1 MPSNA
6 SRRTILA
13 ACTAIATSTVGGCLE
28 ALTGRSES
36 DSSRKLTLRLSHRD
50 GSLRERHV
58 VDLDET
64 RIPWDEAAFAAAL
77 DGESYTTTTRKP
89 FFASDRPKYVKH
101 DGTYY
106 ELGSVVVNEAT
117 HVHPVLR
124 LETVGRT
131 SEMNSVPDHVSRSEL
146 PEEDR
151 QAVHVAYMAARA
163 RGNEGGVPWG
173 LVERGGYVYRNED
186 AVENSRLLGDSG
198 PSHVEY
204 RDRIYAVEV
213 TREEFREPVYRAT
226 VEPVAENETA
236 VETILRARL
245 VDAYVDRGDL
255 SAEAQ
260 SVLRKAR
267 RDGGYA
273 ESHPYSAPFETV
285 LRELDRRAYL
295 DGNVE
300 SDAGVA
306 PNERRLVRYDG
317 RYFDYRL
324 EFGEADA

>member
-13 ACTAIATSTVGGCLE
+13 ASAAIATSTVGGCLE
-28 ALTGRSES
+28 GLTDRSGS
-36 DSSRKLTLRLSHRD
+36 DSSRKLTLRLSPRD
-50 GSLRERHV
+50 GPLRDRHV

-64 RIPWDEAAFAAAL
+64 RIQWDEEAFAAAL
-77 DGESYTTTTRKP
+77 DGESYTTTNRKP
-89 FFASDRPKYVKH
+89 FFAGDRPKYAKH

-106 ELGSVVVNEAT
+106 ELGSVVVDEAT
-117 HVHPVLR
+117 RVHPVLR

-131 SEMNSVPDHVSRSEL
+131 SEMDSVPDHVPRSEL
-146 PEEDR
+146 PEADR
-151 QAVHVAYMAARA
+151 RAVHVAYMAARA

-173 LVERGGYVYRNED
+173 LVERGGYVYRNGD
-186 AVENSRLLGDSG
+186 AVESSQLLGDSG

-204 RDRIYAVEV
+204 RDRIYAIEV

-226 VEPVAENETA
+226 VEPVAESEAA
-236 VETILRARL
+236 VEAILRARL
-245 VDAYVDRGDL
+245 VDAYVDRSDL
-255 SAEAQ
+255 PAEAR
-260 SVLRKAR
+260 SILREAQ

-273 ESHPYSAPFETV
+273 ESHPYSAAFETV
-285 LRELDRRAYL
+285 LRALDRRPYL
-295 DGNVE
+295 DGNIE

-306 PNERRLVRYDG
+306 PNERRLVRYDD
-317 RYFDYRL
+317 RYFEYRL